1 MTMRGLIDSIIT
13 SDSTLTTLVPADRWR
28 EAWVDDS
35 TPIRPFVEYRWGL
48 TSPSVHSQ
56 NAVRSA
62 PLDLYVHD
70 DQGSFDSKINPVIS
84 RLRIVLEV
92 AAGMVGFGASLVAAE
107 WSEDGP
113 DAYDDGHRT
122 AVRYTRYR
130 IVGTG
135 L

>member
-1 MTMRGLIDSIIT
+1 MTLRGLVDSI
-13 SDSTLTTLVPADRWR
+13 LTTDAALVAIVPADRWR
-28 EAWVDDS
+28 EAWADDS
-35 TPIRPFVEYRWGL
+35 TPVRPFVEYRWGL
-48 TSPSVHSQ
+48 TAPSVHRAASI
-56 NAVRSA
+56 RSA

-70 DQGSFDSKINPVIS
+70 DNGSFDSRINPVIS
-84 RLRIVLEV
+84 RLRIVLEA
-92 AAGMVGFGASLVAAE
+92 AAGRVGFGASLVAAE

>member
-1 MTMRGLIDSIIT
+1 MTMRGLIDGVILG
-13 SDSTLTTLVPADRWR
+13 DVALLALVPADRWR
-28 EAWVDDS
+28 EAWSDDT
-35 TPIRPFVEYRWGL
+35 TPLRPFVEYRWGL
-48 TSPSVHSQ
+48 TAPSVHPMHL
-56 NAVRSA
+56 VRSA

-70 DQGSFDSKINPVIS
+70 DAGSFDRKINPVIA
-84 RLRIVLEV
+84 RLRVVLDA
-92 AAGMVGFGASLVAAE
+92 AAGVVNAGASLVAAE
-107 WSEDGP
+107 WQEDGP